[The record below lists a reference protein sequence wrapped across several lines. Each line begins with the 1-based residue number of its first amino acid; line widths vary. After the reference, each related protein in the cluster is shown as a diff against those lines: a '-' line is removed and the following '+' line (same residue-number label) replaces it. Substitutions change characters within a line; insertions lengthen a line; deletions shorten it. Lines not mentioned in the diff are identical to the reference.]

1 MLWRSRGWC
10 GFEFAAPVDRIDV
23 DAEGVLAEHIGRSR
37 WAHHRGE
44 NRGPAAG
51 AGQRSAL
58 IRRLGPLHL
67 ERARR
72 GSDYARDLHRYR
84 PLTDI
89 GERCGRTGVFTK
101 ELRAPLGGKVISRK
115 PVAAH
120 PPWAA

>member
-37 WAHHRGE
+37 WAHHSGE
-44 NRGPAAG
+44 NRGPEAG
-51 AGQRSAL
+51 SGQRSAL

-72 GSDYARDLHRYR
+72 GSAYAREDWKRVVSGKR
-84 PLTDI
+84 VSVRDD
-89 GERCGRTGVFTK
+89 
-101 ELRAPLGGKVISRK
+101 LGGVRSLTI
-115 PVAAH
+115 
-120 PPWAA
+120 